1 MSLFIKILILNFF
14 LIFQAKNEDYQLNF
28 GTKIFVDS
36 FINPGQRYESIAQTH
51 YFTKIER
58 LDFSKAAESTNT
70 INNWCSTITNGYINN
85 LVQQDDVQ
93 DSVIVMLNAIYFK
106 GAWRR
111 PFLANETIELPFFV
125 SPTKQI
131 KASFMTQTNNFY
143 YLESTTLNAK
153 LLRIPYK
160 GKKFSM
166 LLVLPNEKVDVT
178 QLISGFNSTAL
189 HRAEWLMDEVEVRV
203 SIPKFKTEFK
213 TGMKPILEE
222 VSIFFLFNG

>member
-1 MSLFIKILILNFF
+1 
-14 LIFQAKNEDYQLNF
+14 
-28 GTKIFVDS
+28 
-36 FINPGQRYESIAQTH
+36 
-51 YFTKIER
+51 
-58 LDFSKAAESTNT
+58 
-70 INNWCSTITNGYINN
+70 
-85 LVQQDDVQ
+85 
-93 DSVIVMLNAIYFK
+93 MLNAIYFK

-222 VSIFFLFNG
+222 VSIFFLFTRQIFELIKFFFLSLEFEQFLQMKLPFHY